1 MKLSEQ
7 KDHNLSK
14 NPSLVPADAWP
25 RVGGGKAPARP
36 GSLREIKFLCPACL
50 RSRRPRLETILSLL
64 VSLQKL
70 TVRLPEGEALQCL
83 TERAMAWQDRA
94 RTLLG
99 APKLAAALTQV
110 AGGREGEAGEGGET
124 SESEEE
130 GAVGRR
136 RGGGDTGAVLS
147 LPSETIGQ
155 LEEVMVEGDLLEVS
169 LDEVTSIWR
178 LLQATPARRERKY
191 PQVPPPH
198 LLISSSPHL
207 ISSSPHLLLT
217 SPSPSRPQLEQLE
230 AELVAAREERRKEK
244 LRKREQ
250 EEGPAQEE
258 RERRKQRKKKKE
270 ETRKAEQAAA
280 DAGED
285 DCSAVSPKCKRP
297 TGKQVG
303 GGSGGI
309 RDSDFLAAIQHVTT
323 LGALGAVRQVRAVV
337 PPLLHRPQAP
347 QHQGGR
353 GLLLQ
358 VQIPLPSHTLASPG
372 LP

>member
-1 MKLSEQ
+1 M
-7 KDHNLSK
+7 
-14 NPSLVPADAWP
+14 
-25 RVGGGKAPARP
+25 GGGKGPPARP

-94 RTLLG
+94 RTLLT
-99 APKLAAALTQV
+99 APELAAGLAQV

-130 GAVGRR
+130 GAGGRR
-136 RGGGDTGAVLS
+136 RGGGDTGVVLS
-147 LPSETIGQ
+147 LPAKTIVQ

-178 LLQATPARRERKY
+178 LLQATPGRRERKY
-191 PQVPPPH
+191 
-198 LLISSSPHL
+198 
-207 ISSSPHLLLT
+207 
-217 SPSPSRPQLEQLE
+217 PQLEQLE

-270 ETRKAEQAAA
+270 ETRKAEKAAA

-297 TGKQVG
+297 TGKQVSRRPQG
-303 GGSGGI
+303 VKFTGCLG
-309 RDSDFLAAIQHVTT
+309 FVQHAACA
-323 LGALGAVRQVRAVV
+323 GALGAV
-337 PPLLHRPQAP
+337 
-347 QHQGGR
+347 
-353 GLLLQ
+353 
-358 VQIPLPSHTLASPG
+358 
-372 LP
+372 